1 MSKTQ
6 SFYQSILQNS
16 TLVVKVSGKI
26 CDNQQSIE
34 NVIGDVKELLSTITK
49 LKVVLVFGF
58 GRQLD
63 HYMKNVH
70 QIEPKKVN
78 GRRITSQDDI
88 EAAKKI
94 SPKVEARNDP
104 KDALDLAL
112 SLADPDDVVMG
123 TGSLYV
129 VGALREAYLANRR

>member
-34 NVIGDVKELLSTITK
+34 NVIGDIKELLSTISK

-70 QIEPKKVN
+70 HIEPKKVN

-88 EAAKKI
+88 EAAKKF
-94 SPKVEARNDP
+94 PVKF
-104 KDALDLAL
+104 
-112 SLADPDDVVMG
+112 
-123 TGSLYV
+123 
-129 VGALREAYLANRR
+129 